1 MYRTI
6 PQTTVMEDTQKL
18 THLTALEAEELQL
31 LEDFFSGSNWD
42 SQKQLRWNKM
52 QSEVFGFLEV
62 DRAA

>member
-1 MYRTI
+1 
-6 PQTTVMEDTQKL
+6 MEDTPRL
-18 THLTALEAEELQL
+18 THLAFLEAEEAQL
-31 LEDFFSGSNWD
+31 LEDFFRGSNWD

>member
-1 MYRTI
+1 
-6 PQTTVMEDTQKL
+6 MEDTQNL
-18 THLTALEAEELQL
+18 THLVAMEAEDPQL
-31 LEDFFSGSNWD
+31 LEDFFRDRNWD

>member
-1 MYRTI
+1 
-6 PQTTVMEDTQKL
+6 MEDTQKL
-18 THLTALEAEELQL
+18 THLVAMEAEELQL